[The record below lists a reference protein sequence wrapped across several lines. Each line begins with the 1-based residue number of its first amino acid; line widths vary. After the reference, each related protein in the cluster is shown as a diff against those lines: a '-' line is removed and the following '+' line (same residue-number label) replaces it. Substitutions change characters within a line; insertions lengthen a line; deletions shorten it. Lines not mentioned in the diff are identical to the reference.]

1 MNAITDTNFLKWFSG
16 KALVKAEETLAIL
29 NKSLAVGYWV
39 DRGGVKSAALFK
51 ANVALKRA
59 NKEGLARKTVFG
71 YDCLHLNRDIA
82 GCPAWVAE
90 MVVDFAPVTAA
101 IAHLEEVSEENKALV
116 DGQASGNPMGIC
128 ACCFRAQKV
137 RPNGLMFNHGF
148 TRPGWGYI
156 VGGCPGAEFKPYS
169 VRVLS

>member
-16 KALVKAEETLAIL
+16 KALVKAQETLAIL
-29 NKSLAVGYWV
+29 NKSLEVGYWV
-39 DRGGVKSAALFK
+39 DRGSVKSAALFK
-51 ANVALKRA
+51 ANAALKRA
-59 NKEGLARKTVFG
+59 KKEGVKHDVFG
-71 YDCLHLNRDIA
+71 YDSLYLNRDTSDCT
-82 GCPAWVAE
+82 GWVAE
-90 MVVDFAPVTAA
+90 MVNDFAGVRAA

-116 DGQASGNPMGIC
+116 DGQASGNLMGIC

-148 TRPGWGYI
+148 SRPGWGYI
-156 VGGCPGAEFKPYS
+156 VGGCPGADFKPYS